1 MNGADNYKSI
11 QNVLDIYKIIN
22 RKKVQCH
29 FADIKVVMLK
39 TCDSINSVLDKL
51 SLQLHNSKSNRNKE
65 LRDNIRAELTNIET
79 LFENIDET
87 FSIFIMGS
95 GKFGKSTLLNAL
107 IGKQTVKVD
116 VLPKTWKIDIFK
128 KDDNVRTAK
137 IRYKDGRLIQMT
149 KEKTIEIVEKEESR
163 AEEAIKKAQEIYKTE
178 SKKYKDRKELLELK
192 AEIEKKCFYRSDIV
206 EIIWSC
212 EGKGLLN
219 NFQLV
224 DTPGLNQELLDGTL
238 KPAFNDYYN
247 KADGILWLLDAT
259 KISAKA
265 AYETIDNSKQKT
277 DINVIGVINKIDE
290 IGEIDSSNVT
300 TLLNKAKE
308 IYGEKFP
315 TIVPISALKAYNGL
329 INKDMEAVERSG
341 YTRLVKEIND
351 LFLKKGLE
359 IRYKRKLEGL
369 KEYTLMIRRHIN
381 TFLMQLNKD
390 MKRYN
395 ELKRNFYNSLNRLN
409 DSISQCIENEFNSY
423 NDKVMNNIYTRA
435 DKIFDLDNSDK
446 SLIDSYVKEAI
457 FAEDEFNNIIVEI
470 MNKVQEECT
479 DSFDYWK
486 TNSCIKEYEYIDSFE
501 YNENYSLAKVDDDS
515 EDEYLNISFGGT
527 DFLTG
532 IAITTFLAVL
542 LGPAG
547 LIVAYF
553 AGKTGFIEFAA
564 KKVAKVFY
572 SGKVKREFI
581 HTLEK
586 MVDEVKTQ
594 LNEKANSMMERLKTS
609 IDDIRDNSFSELYYD
624 YKDMDD
630 IKRLLSQLDAI
641 DIIQLPEI
649 KLNDIL
655 KGEKNGY
662 KQAN

>member
-1 MNGADNYKSI
+1 
-11 QNVLDIYKIIN
+11 
-22 RKKVQCH
+22 
-29 FADIKVVMLK
+29 
-39 TCDSINSVLDKL
+39 
-51 SLQLHNSKSNRNKE
+51 
-65 LRDNIRAELTNIET
+65 
-79 LFENIDET
+79 
-87 FSIFIMGS
+87 
-95 GKFGKSTLLNAL
+95 
-107 IGKQTVKVD
+107 
-116 VLPKTWKIDIFK
+116 
-128 KDDNVRTAK
+128 
-137 IRYKDGRLIQMT
+137 
-149 KEKTIEIVEKEESR
+149 
-163 AEEAIKKAQEIYKTE
+163 
-178 SKKYKDRKELLELK
+178 
-192 AEIEKKCFYRSDIV
+192 
-206 EIIWSC
+206 
-212 EGKGLLN
+212 
-219 NFQLV
+219 
-224 DTPGLNQELLDGTL
+224 
-238 KPAFNDYYN
+238 
-247 KADGILWLLDAT
+247 
-259 KISAKA
+259 
-265 AYETIDNSKQKT
+265 
-277 DINVIGVINKIDE
+277 
-290 IGEIDSSNVT
+290 
-300 TLLNKAKE
+300 
-308 IYGEKFP
+308 
-315 TIVPISALKAYNGL
+315 
-329 INKDMEAVERSG
+329 
-341 YTRLVKEIND
+341 
-351 LFLKKGLE
+351 
-359 IRYKRKLEGL
+359 
-369 KEYTLMIRRHIN
+369 
-381 TFLMQLNKD
+381 MQLNKD
-390 MKRYN
+390 MKKYN